1 LATGAA
7 MMIHG
12 HTNLFSPLI
21 LFMIILCL
29 TGRSNAQEVDFT
41 SSNLPILMIDTH
53 GGQIVDP
60 YRIPADMKIIY
71 NEQGKRNVLTDTTF
85 DYNGRISIEL
95 RGSTSQQWPKQPYRF
110 ETQNSSGVDLNV
122 SLLGMPD
129 ENDWVLHNPYSD
141 KTLIRNVLTFKIS
154 NDLGRYASRT
164 RLCEVW
170 LNEQYRGVYVLM
182 EKIKRD
188 ANRVNIARL
197 DSSDIEG
204 EDLTG
209 GYIIKIDKTD
219 GEEVGGWRSKLGTSY
234 QYHYPKPSEILDVQK
249 DYIINFMDTFEKV
262 MNSPGYSDPDTGCT
276 KYFDVDAFVDFCI
289 INEISKNI
297 DGYRLSTFMYKD
309 RDSNGGLLTLG
320 PVWDFNLS
328 FGNSYYYDGERI
340 ENWNLETLIKV
351 TQGDFS
357 PPFWMEII
365 WNDVNFKSK
374 FTERWK
380 ELRATTLHTDTLL
393 TYIDALADTLN
404 EAQERNFT
412 VWPILGQYV
421 WPNFFIGDTWE
432 EEIEHLKEWTQGRV
446 EWIDKNVENLTRS
459 KTHTDIE
466 KSGLPLVFD
475 LEQNY
480 PNPFNPLTH
489 IKYSLTEKSTIT
501 LTVYNM
507 LGLEIK
513 TLAEEFQSAGS
524 HLIIW
529 DGMDKSGNLAPSGL
543 YTVRLKADSKVLTRK
558 MLLVR

>member
-1 LATGAA
+1 
-7 MMIHG
+7 
-12 HTNLFSPLI
+12 
-21 LFMIILCL
+21 
-29 TGRSNAQEVDFT
+29 
-41 SSNLPILMIDTH
+41 
-53 GGQIVDP
+53 
-60 YRIPADMKIIY
+60 
-71 NEQGKRNVLTDTTF
+71 
-85 DYNGRISIEL
+85 
-95 RGSTSQQWPKQPYRF
+95 
-110 ETQNSSGVDLNV
+110 
-122 SLLGMPD
+122 
-129 ENDWVLHNPYSD
+129 
-141 KTLIRNVLTFKIS
+141 
-154 NDLGRYASRT
+154 
-164 RLCEVW
+164 
-170 LNEQYRGVYVLM
+170 
-182 EKIKRD
+182 
-188 ANRVNIARL
+188 
-197 DSSDIEG
+197 
-204 EDLTG
+204 
-209 GYIIKIDKTD
+209 
-219 GEEVGGWRSKLGTSY
+219 
-234 QYHYPKPSEILDVQK
+234 
-249 DYIINFMDTFEKV
+249 
-262 MNSPGYSDPDTGCT
+262 
-276 KYFDVDAFVDFCI
+276 
-289 INEISKNI
+289 
-297 DGYRLSTFMYKD
+297 
-309 RDSNGGLLTLG
+309 LLTLG